1 MDKSARTPARRSPVA
16 LWAVLVLVL
25 VSNLVSLSAVWILV
39 DRNEVSDST
48 PNETDRGSHKRSRN
62 RVEGSRST
70 RKIAQLRGGLT
81 LERFRELLGVPMF
94 VTSSKDGQI
103 TEYLFHGRDYW
114 VQALADTLGTVQLM
128 TVTSCDDHF
137 QPRVGSFTGSNP
149 SLQPIVLDQTRL
161 NQSGPS
167 PGRLRYFT
175 SLATSNSYY

>member
-1 MDKSARTPARRSPVA
+1 M
-16 LWAVLVLVL
+16 
-25 VSNLVSLSAVWILV
+25 SLSAVWVLV
-39 DRNEVSDST
+39 YREDDST
-48 PNETDRGSHKRSRN
+48 PNEPTAAHTSEAETEWRQQEYG
-62 RVEGSRST
+62 
-70 RKIAQLRGGLT
+70 KIAQLRGGLT

-103 TEYLFHGRDYW
+103 PTEYLFHGRDYW

-137 QPRVGSFTGSNP
+137 QPRVGGFTGSNP
-149 SLQPIVLDQTRL
+149 SLQPIVLNQTRL

-175 SLATSNSYY
+175 SLATSNSYYYDEYYMGNPGNYKTYFVGLNDALQIPGSQ